1 MQVEEDRGASVR
13 RWELIA
19 AAVAGRPLRV
29 LAQDSGESAWTDGSA
44 IYVDPDAGSA
54 RLLESVA
61 VQASLLASGSLDAAV
76 LRRLGRKSALTQRY
90 LAIEGH
96 RALATN
102 EDVLPPAVQRLVDWN
117 VAGRSDSPAASLA
130 LASSD
135 DAFPDPPS
143 SFGAIRPR
151 QMREANGANE
161 SGPASAQHAPRR
173 ESDRELAE
181 LEDEAGD
188 ADVIDLFSSPVGGG
202 GGIGKLLQK
211 MLGAVRKLG
220 GEGGSPGADTP
231 SHRLRSSARGGGPQ
245 VFSTARAE
253 ASDEEALGPGR
264 KWTYP
269 EWDAGRRAY
278 RADWCTVLES
288 APKPD
293 KTSHPKEWSGHALR
307 RPLARLGVGIE
318 RQHRQFQGD
327 DIDLDA
333 TVEARVEALAGSVP
347 DEAVYI
353 DSVRRRR
360 DLAVLVLLDV
370 SGSAGEPG
378 AAGTTVH
385 ENQQAAAAAI
395 TMALHELGDRVAL
408 YAYNSQGRSSVWLSA
423 LKRFDDNFD
432 ERALRRLAGLV
443 PSAYS
448 RLGAAVR
455 HGTAVLEREGGASR
469 RLLVVLSDGLAYDHG
484 YERAYGSADVRRAL
498 TESRA
503 RGIGCLCLTIGA
515 GTDTEDLRR
524 AFGSASH
531 ATIPRP
537 EQLSQVIAPLFR
549 SALRAADMRRRVA
562 QRHRPLAQ
570 QDLRTPVP

>member
-1 MQVEEDRGASVR
+1 MQFDQDRTAGVR

-19 AAVAGRPLRV
+19 GAVAGRPLRV
-29 LAQDSGESAWTDGSA
+29 LALDGGEAAWTDGSA
-44 IYVDPDAGSA
+44 IYVDPGAGTA
-54 RLLESVA
+54 RLLESVT
-61 VQASLLASGSLDAAV
+61 VQASLLAAGSLDAAV
-76 LRRLGRKSALTQRY
+76 LRRVARRTNLTRRY
-90 LAIEGH
+90 LAVEGH
-96 RALATN
+96 RALACN
-102 EDVLPPAVQRLVDWN
+102 EDVLPPAVRPLVDWN
-117 VAGRSDSPAASLA
+117 LAARSDSPTASLA

-135 DAFPDPPS
+135 DVLPDPPS
-143 SFGAIRPR
+143 AFGAIRPR
-151 QMREANGANE
+151 QMRESDAGKE
-161 SGPASAQHAPRR
+161 FGPAAATHAPRR
-173 ESDRELAE
+173 RNDRELAE
-181 LEDEAGD
+181 LDDETGE
-188 ADVIDLFSSPVGGG
+188 ADILDIVSSPVSGG
-202 GGIGKLLQK
+202 GGIGRLLQR

-220 GEGGSPGADTP
+220 GEGGTPGADTP
-231 SHRLRSSARGGGPQ
+231 SHRLRSGARGGGPRI
-245 VFSTARAE
+245 FSTARAE
-253 ASDEEALGPGR
+253 SDEEVLGDGR

-278 RADWCTVLES
+278 RPDWCTVLEA
-288 APKPD
+288 APPPD
-293 KTSHPKEWSGHALR
+293 AAGHPGDWSGHALR

-318 RQHRQFQGD
+318 RRHRQFQGD

-333 TVEARVEALAGSVP
+333 AVEARVEALAGTVP

-353 DSVRRRR
+353 ESVRRRR

-378 AAGTTVH
+378 AGGTTVH
-385 ENQQAAAAAI
+385 DEQRAAAAAI

-423 LKRFDDNFD
+423 LKRFDDNLD
-432 ERALRRLAGLV
+432 ELALRRLAGLM
-443 PSAYS
+443 PAAYS

-498 TESRA
+498 AESRA

-524 AFGSASH
+524 AFGSAAH

-537 EQLSQVIAPLFR
+537 EQLSRVIAPLFR
-549 SALRAADMRRRVA
+549 SALSAADMRRRIA
-562 QRHRPLAQ
+562 QRHRPHAQ
-570 QDLRTPVP
+570 RDPRVSAP